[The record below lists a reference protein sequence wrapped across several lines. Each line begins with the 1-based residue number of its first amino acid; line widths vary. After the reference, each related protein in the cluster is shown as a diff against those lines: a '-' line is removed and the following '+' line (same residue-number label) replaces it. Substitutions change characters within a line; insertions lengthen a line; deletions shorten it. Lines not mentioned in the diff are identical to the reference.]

1 MLENRRG
8 GETCDLV
15 SYLTLFAYGFSH
27 TARKGEGELEGREKL
42 FGRCSHRKCH
52 LKDNKVASTV
62 SLACVSFALFKV
74 KLKFKLL
81 YKCL

>member
-1 MLENRRG
+1 MRF
-8 GETCDLV
+8 
-15 SYLTLFAYGFSH
+15 SFLFDTFRLRFLH
-27 TARKGEGELEGREKL
+27 TARKGEGEGREKL
-42 FGRCSHRKCH
+42 FARCSHRKCH

-81 YKCL
+81 YKCLRCCLCDLPQK